1 MFSVPGRVQNLLVE
15 IVMDDSLS
23 ISWERP
29 AQPNDY
35 TLNYTVS
42 VTDISTDAELSR
54 TVLNETQLIVTLPC
68 MDNTHYKCN
77 LTLSIPLQ

>member
-1 MFSVPGRVQNLLVE
+1 MLSVPSRVQEQLVE
-15 IVMDDSLS
+15 KVMDDRLS

-42 VTDISTDAELSR
+42 VTDMSTGKELNI
-54 TVLNETQLIVTLPC
+54 VLNETQTTVTWPHAHC
-68 MDNTHYKCN
+68 MDTITHCK
-77 LTLSIPLQ
+77 